1 MNKLN
6 TIKISTKK
14 VLFIFLTLCILSSK
28 VFAQTLNVKQKDNL
42 FLVQPGKDRIKKIKK
57 SFAKTFKN
65 FTSNDVSLLGS
76 LNLAKQN
83 INDKGITTPV
93 NYIYNSVNSNL
104 FKPGFSGGFRLDG
117 IYKEKHL
124 YTFGFAINKISSGAN
139 YKNKYTKS
147 PFLEEY
153 TRFKADNKF
162 TTLSL
167 SARYKKLLPI
177 NDMKQHKFYAVVG
190 PSIDYRISA
199 ISNDNSLDGAK
210 NSLIVNA
217 DIGSEFDN
225 NGYYVLFAHYKL
237 GNNLF
242 RSMAPIQLNRF
253 EIGISFKIK
262 DIF

>member
-1 MNKLN
+1 MN

-14 VLFIFLTLCILSSK
+14 ALFVFLALGIFSNTG
-28 VFAQTLNVKQKDNL
+28 FAQKLSIKEKDRTY
-42 FLVQPGKDRIKKIKK
+42 LVQPGKERIKKIKK
-57 SFAKTFKN
+57 SLAKTFKN
-65 FTSNDVSLLGS
+65 FTGNDVSLLGT

-93 NYIYNSVNSNL
+93 NYVYNSVNSNI

-124 YTFGFAINKISSGAN
+124 YTFGFVVNRISSGAN
-139 YKNKYTKS
+139 YKNKYTQS

-167 SARYKKLLPI
+167 AARYKKLLPI

-199 ISNDNSLDGAK
+199 ISNDNMLDGAT
-210 NSLIVNA
+210 NRLIVNA
-217 DIGSEFDN
+217 DIGTEFDN

-237 GNNLF
+237 GKNLF

-253 EIGISFKIK
+253 EIGISFKVK

>member
-1 MNKLN
+1 MN
-6 TIKISTKK
+6 TIQIGTVKAVFI
-14 VLFIFLTLCILSSK
+14 LFSICILSNAAS
-28 VFAQTLNVKQKDNL
+28 AQALSLKEKDKSY
-42 FLVQPGKDRIKKIKK
+42 LVQPGKDRINKLKK
-57 SFAKTFKN
+57 SLAKTFKN
-65 FTSNDVSLLGS
+65 FTGNDVSLLGALS
-76 LNLAKQN
+76 LAKQN
-83 INDKGITTPV
+83 INDKGITAPV
-93 NYIYNSVNSNL
+93 NYVYNSVNNNI

-124 YTFGFAINKISSGAN
+124 YTFGFTVNRISSGTN
-139 YKNKYTKS
+139 YKNKYTQS
-147 PFLEEY
+147 PFLDEY
-153 TRFKADNKF
+153 THFKADNKF

-167 SARYKKLLPI
+167 AARYKKLLPI

-199 ISNDNSLDGAK
+199 ISNDNLLDGAK
-210 NSLIVNA
+210 NRLIVNA

-242 RSMAPIQLNRF
+242 RSLAPIQLNRF
-253 EIGISFKIK
+253 EIGISFKVK

>member
-1 MNKLN
+1 MNI
-6 TIKISTKK
+6 IKISIKK
-14 VLFIFLTLCILSSK
+14 VLMIFLTLGIFSNTS
-28 VFAQTLNVKQKDNL
+28 FAQKLSIKEKDRSY
-42 FLVQPGKDRIKKIKK
+42 LVQPGKDRINKLRK
-57 SFAKTFKN
+57 SLAKTFKN
-65 FTSNDVSLLGS
+65 FTGNEVSLIGS

-83 INDKGITTPV
+83 INDKGIAAPV
-93 NYIYNSVNSNL
+93 NYLYNSVNSNI

-124 YTFGFAINKISSGAN
+124 YTFGFAVNRISSGSN
-139 YKNKYTKS
+139 YKNKYTQS

-153 TRFKADNKF
+153 THFKADNKF

-167 SARYKKLLPI
+167 AARYKKLLPI

-199 ISNDNSLDGAK
+199 ISNDNLLDGAT
-210 NSLIVNA
+210 NRLIVNA
-217 DIGSEFDN
+217 DIGTEFDN

-242 RSMAPIQLNRF
+242 RSMAPIELNRF
-253 EIGISFKIK
+253 EIGISFKMK

>member
-1 MNKLN
+1 MN

-14 VLFIFLTLCILSSK
+14 ALFVFLALGIFSNTG
-28 VFAQTLNVKQKDNL
+28 FAQKLSIKEKDRTY
-42 FLVQPGKDRIKKIKK
+42 LVQPGKERIKKIKK
-57 SFAKTFKN
+57 SLAKTFKN
-65 FTSNDVSLLGS
+65 FTGNEVSLIGS

-83 INDKGITTPV
+83 INDKGIAAPV
-93 NYIYNSVNSNL
+93 NYLYNSVNSNI

-124 YTFGFAINKISSGAN
+124 YTFGFAVNRISSGSN
-139 YKNKYTKS
+139 YKNKYTQS

-153 TRFKADNKF
+153 THFKADNKF

-167 SARYKKLLPI
+167 AARYKKLLPI

-199 ISNDNSLDGAK
+199 ISNDNLLDGAT
-210 NSLIVNA
+210 NRLIVNA
-217 DIGSEFDN
+217 DIGTEFDN

-242 RSMAPIQLNRF
+242 RSMAPIELNRF
-253 EIGISFKIK
+253 EIGISFKMK